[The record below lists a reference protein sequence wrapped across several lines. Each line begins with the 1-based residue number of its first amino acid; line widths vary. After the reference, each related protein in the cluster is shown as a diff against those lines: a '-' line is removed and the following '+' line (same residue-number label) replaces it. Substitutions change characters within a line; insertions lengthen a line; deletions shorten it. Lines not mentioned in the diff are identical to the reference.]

1 MAEHDD
7 EREVSRR
14 YRELG
19 REDPAPHLDASI
31 LAAARRAARTHPAPL
46 VAPTGRRRWYF
57 PVAAAAIIVL
67 AVGVTMQM
75 QREQP
80 DPESSLPAAG
90 APSAARSPAKEAQ
103 SGAPPAETG
112 LPKPE
117 APRRAERSRAP
128 KREASASA
136 PPSSA
141 TADSAENR
149 ADQRREPASAPGA
162 PAAREP
168 MQSRN
173 LATGDSPAELLE
185 RIAKLREQRRDDE
198 ADEALKAFRKT

>member
-90 APSAARSPAKEAQ
+90 APSAARPPAKEAQ
-103 SGAPPAETG
+103 SAAPRAEPAHPTA
-112 LPKPE
+112 E

-128 KREASASA
+128 QPSPSA
-136 PPSSA
+136 PPPSTSA
-141 TADSAENR
+141 DAAEKR
-149 ADQRREPASAPGA
+149 ADQR
-162 PAAREP
+162 
-168 MQSRN
+168 
-173 LATGDSPAELLE
+173 
-185 RIAKLREQRRDDE
+185 
-198 ADEALKAFRKT
+198 